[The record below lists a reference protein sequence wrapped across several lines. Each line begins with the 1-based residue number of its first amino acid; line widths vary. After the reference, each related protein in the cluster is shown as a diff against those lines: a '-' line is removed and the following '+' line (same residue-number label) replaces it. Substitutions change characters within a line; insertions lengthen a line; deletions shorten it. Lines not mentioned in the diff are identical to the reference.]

1 MTDNIITITETK
13 EVNISALERK
23 RDEYLRMANEVE
35 FLNVPEYLPDYAEE
49 LVREKNS
56 ELELMKADMEDK
68 ANTIQEEIDRY
79 ND

>member
-13 EVNISALERK
+13 EVNITALERK
-23 RDEYLRMANEVE
+23 RDEYLQMANEIE

-56 ELELMKADMEDK
+56 ELELMKADMDDK
-68 ANTIQEEIDRY
+68 ANTVQEEIDSY

>member
-13 EVNISALERK
+13 EVNISVLERK

-68 ANTIQEEIDRY
+68 ANIIQEEINSY

>member
-1 MTDNIITITETK
+1 MADKIITITETK
-13 EVNISALERK
+13 EINISALERK
-23 RDEYLRMANEVE
+23 RDEYLRMTNEIE
-35 FLNVPEYLPDYAEE
+35 FLNVPEYLPEDIKE

-68 ANTIQEEIDRY
+68 ANTIQEEIDKY